1 MKLTRLSLGFRILLA
16 ALLSVGGISYWA
28 VTHLCVDN
36 MQDKKR
42 AESVASLIT
51 GSYSQ
56 TISPTRL
63 EHAAKSVKLRPA
75 GCCFGNVTLV
85 VYETT
90 DTKTMDQIQ
99 RAALDALHAVEGV
112 KTIQVRFFEREV
124 WETVPSG
131 TQRGK
136 EKLLREFSVP

>member
-63 EHAAKSVKLRPA
+63 EHAAK
-75 GCCFGNVTLV
+75 NVTLV